1 MSTSKGEGGK
11 PENKCCSRIT
21 WNMDVLRARYLRY
34 QMNEFFVERQTVP
47 SMVENS
53 STFIV
58 YTKHAVKLEPD
69 KL

>member
-1 MSTSKGEGGK
+1 
-11 PENKCCSRIT
+11 
-21 WNMDVLRARYLRY
+21 MDVLRARYLRY
-34 QMNEFFVERQTVP
+34 QMNEFCGEANSTVP